1 MRILVRGTNWI
12 GDAVMSIPALREL
25 RRVFP
30 YAHIAL
36 HTRAWAKGIFET
48 AGIVDEILP
57 FEESGRDLG
66 TIFREARRLRAGR
79 FDLAVIFPNSFRS
92 ASIVKLAGIPRR
104 FGYAKEG
111 RGLLLTD
118 AVQIPPW
125 KAERH
130 EVFYYLALVA
140 EIEKQILGT
149 ETVPMEVSTELNIPD
164 EIVKAASERF
174 LPGGGPIVAFGP
186 GSTNSLAK
194 RWPIERFAALSDK
207 LSAAGGIRSVIL
219 GAADERD
226 VAAAVVSAARN
237 VPIDL
242 AGKTSLAEAAAVLA
256 AADLFISNDM
266 GLAHLAAA
274 VGTKTLVIFGPTDH
288 VTTRPFAEHAA
299 VIREDVECSPCML
312 RECPIDHRCMTRVSV
327 DRVFEAAMRTLR
339 GEPEQS

>member
-219 GAADERD
+219 GAADER
-226 VAAAVVSAARN
+226 
-237 VPIDL
+237 
-242 AGKTSLAEAAAVLA
+242 
-256 AADLFISNDM
+256 
-266 GLAHLAAA
+266 
-274 VGTKTLVIFGPTDH
+274 
-288 VTTRPFAEHAA
+288 
-299 VIREDVECSPCML
+299 
-312 RECPIDHRCMTRVSV
+312 
-327 DRVFEAAMRTLR
+327 
-339 GEPEQS
+339 